1 MTFDHRTTEIH
12 RADLDREIEM
22 IRTERAIARTAQP
35 GSLERVRVGAGRAL
49 IAAGEALA
57 GGEGRLRA
65 HRA

>member
-22 IRTERAIARTAQP
+22 IRIERTMSRTGRQR
-35 GSLERVRVGAGRAL
+35 GLERVRVRAGRAL
-49 IAAGEALA
+49 IAAGEAIA
-57 GGEGRLRA
+57 GGEGPLRA